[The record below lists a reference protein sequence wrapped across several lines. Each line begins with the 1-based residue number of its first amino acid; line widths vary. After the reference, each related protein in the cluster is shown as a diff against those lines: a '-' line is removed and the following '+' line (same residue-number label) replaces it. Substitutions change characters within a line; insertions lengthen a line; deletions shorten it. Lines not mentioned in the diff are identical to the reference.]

1 MTLEQLTTYY
11 QSLLAYQYRSQPK
24 ASQQIELWAK
34 QAVGDFLASSL
45 STCFILATA
54 VGEQLDILGKYIGV
68 ARNIGTGV
76 PQSYFGLW
84 TYGSTFLQSNYQGVW
99 NPAGNSPA
107 LPSPTGL
114 TGKWYA
120 IQVGGTAIVPPSS
133 DFSPGDIVWSNGSA
147 WLKATTDNAN
157 GFTTYADY
165 TVNANAQTYSYS
177 SEGRNVT
184 DLTDSDYKQVL
195 QFQIIR
201 NASDHTLASIM
212 AAINTVFPG
221 MIGLVDNTDMTL
233 SYTVSAAFPLS
244 TALLTQFL
252 PKPMGVGITVT
263 IVTPGEDG
271 FLLTE
276 DGGFLLT
283 EDGGRIIL

>member
-1 MTLEQLTTYY
+1 MTLQDLTSYY

-24 ASQQIELWAK
+24 ASQQIQLWAK
-34 QAVGDFLASSL
+34 QAVADFLASSL
-45 STCFILATA
+45 STCFVLKTA
-54 VGEQLDILGKYIGV
+54 VGKQLDILGKYIGV
-68 ARNIGTGV
+68 SRNIGPGTA
-76 PQSYFGLW
+76 QSYFGLW
-84 TYGSTFLQSNYQGVW
+84 TYGSTFLQANYQGVW

-107 LPSPTGL
+107 LPSPTGR
-114 TGKWYA
+114 TGQWYA

-133 DFSPGDIVWSNGSA
+133 LFVPGDIVWSNGAA

-165 TVNANAQTYSYS
+165 TVNANAQVYSYS
-177 SEGRNVT
+177 TAGQNVT
-184 DLTDSDYKQVL
+184 SLSDSDYKQVL

-212 AAINTVFPG
+212 SAINTVFPG
-221 MIGLVDNTDMTL
+221 MISLVDNTDMTMA
-233 SYTVSAAFPLS
+233 YKVSAAFPLS
-244 TALLTQFL
+244 TSLLAQFL

-263 IVTPGEDG
+263 IVTPGSDG

-276 DGGFLLT
+276 GGSILT
-283 EDGGRIIL
+283 TEGGDALIL